1 LSHHFTAL
9 EAIIII
15 YGACPKQPQWLQ
27 HNSSHNKHFNYRRR
41 RTVNMSKS
49 FVVALRPFLV
59 MSKTLGLM
67 SIMYTFDSGSMYQKS
82 SNEMHFVCL
91 ELIRTTMLV
100 GFTYVFHVNNTFYLR
115 ELVLFKFWTTIFM
128 TRIYENWIIRLDRT
142 YDCCNIIYFLLLYS
156 YSIKYVSSY

>member
-1 LSHHFTAL
+1 
-9 EAIIII
+9 
-15 YGACPKQPQWLQ
+15 
-27 HNSSHNKHFNYRRR
+27 
-41 RTVNMSKS
+41 MSKS

-128 TRIYENWIIRLDRT
+128 ARIYENWIIRLDRT
-142 YDCCNIIYFLLLYS
+142 YNCRNIIYFLLLYS